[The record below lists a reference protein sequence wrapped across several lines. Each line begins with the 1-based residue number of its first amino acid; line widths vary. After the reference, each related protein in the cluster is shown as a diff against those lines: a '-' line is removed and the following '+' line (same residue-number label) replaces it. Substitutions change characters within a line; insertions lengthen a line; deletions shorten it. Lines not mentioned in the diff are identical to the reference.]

1 MGIKNGNLQ
10 SVVEGLTEL
19 MSTDGLRPKF
29 AFKLLKTYKLL
40 LNRFGDYA
48 NFRNEQILKLA
59 EKDEEG
65 NPKYIE
71 GTQNVIISK
80 ENIAALNELDE
91 TEVEG
96 VSPILLSE
104 LEDNV
109 SAIKI
114 ETLVKLGNLV
124 VEDAS

>member
-10 SVVEGLTEL
+10 SVVEGLSEL
-19 MSTDGLRPKF
+19 MSMEGLKPKW
-29 AFKLLKTYKLL
+29 AFKLLKMYKLL
-40 LNRFGDYA
+40 LNRFEDYA

-59 EKDEEG
+59 EKDEDG

-71 GTQNVIISK
+71 GTQNVIIST
-80 ENIAALNELDE
+80 ENISALNELDE

-96 VSPILLSE
+96 ITPILLSE
-104 LEDNV
+104 LEENIP
-109 SAIKI
+109 AIKI
-114 ETLVKLGNLV
+114 ETLIKLGNLV

>member
-10 SVVEGLTEL
+10 SVVEGLAEL
-19 MSTDGLRPKF
+19 MGADNLRPKF
-29 AFKLLKTYKLL
+29 AFGLLKTYRLL
-40 LNRFGDYA
+40 LNRFEDYA
-48 NFRNEQILKLA
+48 TFRNEQILKLA

-65 NPKYIE
+65 NPKFIE
-71 GTQNVIISK
+71 GTQNVIIST

-104 LEDNV
+104 LEANV
-109 SAIKI
+109 STIKI

>member
-10 SVVEGLTEL
+10 SVVEGLAEL
-19 MSTDGLRPKF
+19 MGTDGLRPKF

-40 LNRFGDYA
+40 LNRFEDYA

-59 EKDEEG
+59 EKNEEG

-71 GTQNVIISK
+71 GTQNVIISAD
-80 ENIAALNELDE
+80 NIVALNELDE
-91 TEVEG
+91 AEVEG

-114 ETLVKLGNLV
+114 ETLVRLGNLV
-124 VEDAS
+124 VEDPS